1 VTSPAVDAEHAIVLR
16 TDELQL
22 LALLGEV
29 EAGELAP
36 FQLPTMA
43 ADVPL
48 ASAERTLRLRGL
60 FPGKHLRAH
69 RELARRLLVL
79 SEPTGRTTLDVHG
92 PGGPRRLV
100 DVLERAGA
108 HVSYAATPDGRHV
121 LGPVIGGDLALTA
134 VLRHLDVRRAFGD
147 FVAATLDRD
156 AYFVLSM
163 LAADL
168 WAECSPTTREA
179 RLAPVVTG
187 RGRPIAPGAIAEPDA
202 PEGRPRAASRLG
214 ASGTALASLE
224 AEPPPERRAWAA
236 VVDEL
241 ERLDLVERRGR
252 GLHLRPFVEDLGL
265 ALAARA
271 RLCLRRLDHRADDSL
286 ARTATLVPV
295 PGSMFSVTATA
306 DGRVALQELDARG
319 LADVLDRTL
328 RTPPSTLEGAA
339 RVAHA
344 AA

>member
-1 VTSPAVDAEHAIVLR
+1 MSAPAVDAEHAIVLR
-16 TDELQL
+16 ADELQL
-22 LALLGEV
+22 LALLGEL
-29 EAGELAP
+29 EPGGLAP
-36 FQLPTMA
+36 FHLPTMA
-43 ADVPL
+43 DDAPL

-79 SEPTGRTTLDVHG
+79 SEPSGRTTLDVHG
-92 PGGPRRLV
+92 PDGTRRLV

-108 HVSYAATPDGRHV
+108 HVRYAATPDGRHV
-121 LGPVIGGDLALTA
+121 LGPVLTEDLALTA

-147 FVAATLDRD
+147 FVSVTLDRD

-168 WAECSPTTREA
+168 WAECGPATREA

-187 RGRPIAPGAIAEPDA
+187 GGRPIARGAIGEPDA
-202 PEGRPRAASRLG
+202 TEGRPRAASRLA
-214 ASGTALASLE
+214 ASGTTLAALE
-224 AEPPPERRAWAA
+224 AEPPPERRAWTE

-241 ERLDLVERRGR
+241 ARLDLVERRGR
-252 GLHLRPFVEDLGL
+252 RLRLRPFVEDLGL

-271 RLCLRRLDHRADDSL
+271 RLCLRRLDHRADDSV

-295 PGSMFSVTATA
+295 PGSMFSVTATL
-306 DGRVALQELDARG
+306 DGRVALRELDASG
-319 LADVLDRTL
+319 LADVLERTL